1 MSNWANHGRKP
12 CQRPFDVSHSP
23 YGLVVESSQLT
34 PPADVEA
41 VSPGGASATARAAGT
56 SEHRS
61 DYYSGET
68 SINDPHFTNKLQI
81 IFQATL
87 RFTTH
92 FTIVFHSV
100 SFDST

>member
-34 PPADVEA
+34 PPTDVEA

-56 SEHRS
+56 SEHRNG
-61 DYYSGET
+61 YYQLNYSE
-68 SINDPHFTNKLQI
+68 S
-81 IFQATL
+81 
-87 RFTTH
+87 
-92 FTIVFHSV
+92 
-100 SFDST
+100 